1 MKVRTRYMPYL
12 AKLTLLMYCFAVG
25 VYADPQDMVDP
36 DVAAELVD
44 KGLIVSLDQLLAK
57 HVILTR
63 SRMLDL
69 ELEQN
74 DEEFTYEIEVLHADG
89 HVSDYEFDAV
99 TGELLQEAFGE

>member
-1 MKVRTRYMPYL
+1 MPYL
-12 AKLTLLMYCFAVG
+12 AKPILLLFLCGFAGG
-25 VYADPQDMVDP
+25 VYADPQDKVDP
-36 DVAAELVD
+36 DLAAELVD
-44 KGLIVSLDQLLAK
+44 QGLIVSLDQLLAK
-57 HVILTR
+57 HEVLTR

-74 DEEFTYEIEVLHADG
+74 DDEFTYEIEVLHADG

>member
-1 MKVRTRYMPYL
+1 MCCC
-12 AKLTLLMYCFAVG
+12 AAG
-25 VYADPQDMVDP
+25 VYADPQDKVDP
-36 DVAAELVD
+36 GLATELVE

-57 HVILTR
+57 HQVLTR
-63 SRMLDL
+63 SRLLDL